1 MFMEY
6 TTKYESIVIIGK
18 VTCGKGTQ
26 SAKILDHFGG
36 TMFSVGNKVRE
47 LATVDTPLGGRVK
60 EAYEEGLLMPNWL
73 ASYWMMHAL
82 LHKHSNEKLVFEA
95 VARKPD
101 EAEIFHEIHDWTS
114 RPYIVFHL
122 DIPDDVVRSRSAE
135 RNRDAV
141 DNAEAVEKRLNE
153 FNKYTVHSLEVF
165 RSHNKVIDIDG
176 TQSVEDVTQQIFS
189 KLTH

>member
-1 MFMEY
+1 MEY
-6 TTKYESIVIIGK
+6 STKYESIVIIGK

-26 SAKILDHFGG
+26 SAEILNHFGG

-47 LATVDTPLGGRVK
+47 LATMDTSLGHNVK

-82 LHKHSNEKLVFEA
+82 LHKHGDDRLIFEA

-101 EAEIFHEIHDWTS
+101 EAEIFHKIHEWTK
-114 RPYIVFHL
+114 RPYIVFYL
-122 DIPDDVVRSRSAE
+122 DIPDDIVRQRSAE
-135 RNRDAV
+135 RSRDAV
-141 DNAEAVEKRLNE
+141 DNAESVEKRLAE

-165 RSHNKVIDIDG
+165 RAQNKVIDIDG
-176 TQSVEDVTQQIFS
+176 TLSIEEVTKQIFA
-189 KLTH
+189 KLTE

>member
-1 MFMEY
+1 MEY
-6 TTKYESIVIIGK
+6 STKYESIVIIGK

-26 SAKILDHFGG
+26 STEILNSFGG

-47 LATVDTPLGGRVK
+47 LATMETPLGVNVK
-60 EAYEEGLLMPNWL
+60 KAYEEGLLMPNWL

-82 LHKHSNEKLVFEA
+82 LHKHSDEKLIFEA

-101 EAEIFHEIHDWTS
+101 EAEIFHEIHNWTE

-122 DIPDDVVRSRSAE
+122 DIPDDVVRKRSAE

-141 DNAEAVEKRLNE
+141 DNAEAVEKRLAE
-153 FNKYTVHSLEVF
+153 FNKYTIHSLEVF
-165 RSHNKVIDIDG
+165 RAQNKVIDIDG
-176 TQSVEDVTQQIFS
+176 TQSIEDVTKEIFEH
-189 KLTH
+189 LTK